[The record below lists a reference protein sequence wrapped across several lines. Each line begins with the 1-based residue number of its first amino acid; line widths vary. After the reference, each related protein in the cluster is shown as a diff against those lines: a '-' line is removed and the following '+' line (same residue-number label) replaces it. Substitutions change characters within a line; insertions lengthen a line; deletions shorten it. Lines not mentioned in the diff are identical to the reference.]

1 MVQVFATTE
10 LLSDESRA
18 ATGGEAAARR
28 DDTLGSLGFG
38 GRGGVG
44 ESDSQQPAALGLS
57 KLDEGDRDGTS
68 ISERRCWSSKL
79 TVMTVKYHRKMP
91 KSR

>member
-10 LLSDESRA
+10 LLNDESRA

-28 DDTLGSLGFG
+28 DDTPGSLGF
-38 GRGGVG
+38 GGVG

-57 KLDEGDRDGTS
+57 KLWWMRGIEMELVFQSDGAG
-68 ISERRCWSSKL
+68 RRNW
-79 TVMTVKYHRKMP
+79 R
-91 KSR
+91 

>member
-44 ESDSQQPAALGLS
+44 ESDSQQPAALGLNMLWWMRGIEMELIFQS
-57 KLDEGDRDGTS
+57 DGAG
-68 ISERRCWSSKL
+68 
-79 TVMTVKYHRKMP
+79 HRN
-91 KSR
+91 

>member
-38 GRGGVG
+38 GRAEELVNRTANSRRRSASADYGG
-44 ESDSQQPAALGLS
+44 
-57 KLDEGDRDGTS
+57 
-68 ISERRCWSSKL
+68 
-79 TVMTVKYHRKMP
+79 
-91 KSR
+91 

>member
-1 MVQVFATTE
+1 MDSAEDFGTKWQLFWSFVTMK
-10 LLSDESRA
+10 LLSHKLKA
-18 ATGGEAAARR
+18 ATSGRAAARR

-57 KLDEGDRDGTS
+57 RLWWLRGIEMELVFQSNGAA
-68 ISERRCWSSKL
+68 
-79 TVMTVKYHRKMP
+79 HRN
-91 KSR
+91 

>member
-18 ATGGEAAARR
+18 ATGGEAAAHR

-38 GRGGVG
+38 GRSEESVNRTANSRRRSASASCGG
-44 ESDSQQPAALGLS
+44 
-57 KLDEGDRDGTS
+57 
-68 ISERRCWSSKL
+68 
-79 TVMTVKYHRKMP
+79 
-91 KSR
+91 